1 MWNTVRHSLVVA
13 TPALALVAMTSFL
26 PGCGKAAE
34 MTAEK
39 LAETAI
45 ENETGGNAAVDLNSE
60 NGTFSIQAGDGENAV
75 NMQAGENV
83 ALPDNLPDD
92 VYIPDGVTWNL
103 VQSGTGEKDQLML
116 HGTTTASMTD
126 LAATLKSKATAQGWE
141 TVQSI
146 SQPGAMEMMTLSKG
160 EKTLSYTLGTDDG
173 KTTVMIAHG

>member
-1 MWNTVRHSLVVA
+1 MWNNVRTYLIGA
-13 TPALALVAMTSFL
+13 TPALVLLASASVL

-45 ENETGGNAAVDLNSE
+45 ENETGGNASVDLNSE

-83 ALPDNLPDD
+83 ALPEKLPDD

-116 HGTTTASMTD
+116 HGTTDAAMAEV
-126 LAATLKSKATAQGWE
+126 AATLKSKATAQGWE
-141 TVQSI
+141 TVQNI
-146 SQPGAMEMMTLSKG
+146 SQPGSMEMMTLSKG
-160 EKTLSYTLGTDDG
+160 EKTLSYTLGSDDG
-173 KTTVMIAHG
+173 KTTIMIAYG